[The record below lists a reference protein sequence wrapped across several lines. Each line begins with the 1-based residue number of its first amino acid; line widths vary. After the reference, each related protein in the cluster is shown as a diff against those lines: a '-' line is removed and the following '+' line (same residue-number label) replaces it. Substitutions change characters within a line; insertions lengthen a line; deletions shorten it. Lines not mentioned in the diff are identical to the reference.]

1 MVSDESW
8 NRESSTKKVPRNQ
21 TQWKGGGP
29 LSTPRHESSSVVG
42 HQQRD
47 QLPSLVCQA
56 PMPLWVRCSELA
68 FFLCIA
74 SSRGTFIPCVCFAF
88 SPLSA
93 FASQLGLLSPPQG
106 SKVRYPSSCP
116 WHPLGRWSC
125 NVHHRPRR
133 TPPPCQMISPPPCW
147 SDPLLVSLV
156 GSFSL
161 IGGSLC
167 QVISPPPFLISWP
180 EVGDR

>member
-56 PMPLWVRCSELA
+56 AMPLWVRCSELA

-88 SPLSA
+88 SPLST
-93 FASQLGLLSPPQG
+93 FASQLGLLSPPRG
-106 SKVRYPSSCP
+106 RKCVTPLP
-116 WHPLGRWSC
+116 AHGTPLGDGRAMY
-125 NVHHRPRR
+125 
-133 TPPPCQMISPPPCW
+133 TTDQGGPPPR
-147 SDPLLVSLV
+147 VK
-156 GSFSL
+156 
-161 IGGSLC
+161 
-167 QVISPPPFLISWP
+167 
-180 EVGDR
+180 